1 MPGNVIEAHITGI
14 QDIGALCKFMGHFDA
29 TIDYFHTSKGLI
41 TSKKDLEET
50 FKINDKVRAR
60 VLYIDLASTPTR
72 IGLSNAKH
80 VMGLTQPNTTEEQ
93 IGAKVFPGSAIPVGK
108 TFDTITV
115 KRVDPR
121 HGLLCTIDGTD
132 IPGYVHISRVSDEHL
147 ATISATGKHRV
158 DSTHRGVVLGYDPV
172 DGLFQLSLQ
181 QAMLDEPFLRVEDIE
196 VGSILKGTVF
206 KKTDKGVVVQLTKTI
221 RGFVPLIHCVDSVIT
236 SSTKKHVDEKFQEG
250 KPVKCR
256 VLSTDPVAG
265 KVTLT
270 CKSILITSKNPIIT
284 SFNDVTPGTLSEG
297 VILKTNA
304 HGCIVSF
311 YNNIK
316 AFAHISELQE
326 AHVTNLNIFQPGQ
339 VKTCRVL
346 EVDPEVQTM
355 KVSFKVGHLPLYI
368 FNCMNCI
375 SAYVQRR

>member
-1 MPGNVIEAHITGI
+1 MPGNVIEAHVTGI
-14 QDIGALCKFMGHFDA
+14 QDIGALVKFMGHFDA
-29 TIDYFHTSKGLI
+29 TIDYFHTSKGMI

-93 IGAKVFPGSAIPVGK
+93 IGAKVYPGSAIPVGK
-108 TFDTITV
+108 TFDTVTV
-115 KRVDPR
+115 KRIDAR
-121 HGLLCTIDGTD
+121 HGLLCTINGTD
-132 IPGYVHISRVSDEHL
+132 IPGYVHISRVADEHL
-147 ATISATGKHRV
+147 ATISATGKYRV

-181 QAMLDEPFLRVEDIE
+181 QAMLDEPFLRVEDIQ
-196 VGSILKGTVF
+196 VGAVLKGTVA
-206 KKTDKGVVVQLTKTI
+206 KKTDKGVVINLTKSI
-221 RGFVPLIHCVDSVIT
+221 RGFVPLIHCVDSVVT

-256 VLSTDPVAG
+256 VLSTDPAEG

-270 CKSILITSKNPIIT
+270 CKSSLITSTHPIIT
-284 SFNDVTPGTLSEG
+284 SLDDVTPGTLSEG
-297 VILKTNA
+297 VIFKTNA

-311 YNNIK
+311 YNNVK

-326 AHVTNLNIFQPGQ
+326 AHVSNLNIFQPGQ

-346 EVDPEVQTM
+346 EVDSEAQTM
-355 KVSFKVGHLPLYI
+355 KVSFKVKIYNG
-368 FNCMNCI
+368 
-375 SAYVQRR
+375 